1 MFNFRFQS
9 NQFSQATRGV
19 AGSVFVLGL
28 LLLGFALLIVRFPEL
43 FAGLIAMFFV
53 FAGIGTIGFSL
64 KLFMASR
71 RFDKMNDPQEPYR
84 DNVRVH
90 QGVDED
96 LDV

>member
-19 AGSVFVLGL
+19 AASVFVVGML
-28 LLLGFALLIVRFPEL
+28 LFGFALLIYVFKEV
-43 FAGLIAMFFV
+43 FAILIALFFV
-53 FAGIGTIGFSL
+53 FAGVGTVGFSI

-71 RFDKMNDPQEPYR
+71 RFDKMSSGDEAYR
-84 DNVRVH
+84 ENVRVH
-90 QGVDED
+90 RGGDD